1 MLIKSLLL
9 FIYNLKMSR
18 YEPFQPHHS
27 RVSIRERTSN
37 PNTENLYRP
46 LKETLANP
54 HIVKQHETLTPLVAQ
69 SSLVS
74 KEYRRLNTLDLQRM
88 VVSF

>member
-1 MLIKSLLL
+1 
-9 FIYNLKMSR
+9 MST
-18 YEPFQPHHS
+18 YQPFQPHHS
-27 RVSIRERTSN
+27 RVSIRDRVGN

-54 HIVKQHETLTPLVAQ
+54 QILRQHEGLTPLVAQ

-74 KEYRRLNTLDLQRM
+74 KQYRRLDTLELQRL
-88 VVSF
+88 VLIL